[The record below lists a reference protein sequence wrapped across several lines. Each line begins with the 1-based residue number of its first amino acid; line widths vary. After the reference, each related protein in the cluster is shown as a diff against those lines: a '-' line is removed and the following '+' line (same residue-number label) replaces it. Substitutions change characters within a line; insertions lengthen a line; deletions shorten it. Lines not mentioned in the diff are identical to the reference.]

1 MTAREYLREQG
12 GSDMIEAENSKTQHE
27 EGVATRVDGRQEQE
41 MKIYASS
48 QDTAIQS
55 LLHEF
60 QGAELEPHIHD
71 DRCEL
76 IYLRQGVASLKIDG
90 REVNARSGALIII
103 GAGAEH
109 YGTYSASDRS
119 GKLERYVLGL
129 TGLNLPGLRAGQLL
143 PDGSS
148 PVVRLDMT
156 NILTSMFQ
164 LIEREYLAQDNGWE
178 TVCMGVLDALFALI
192 ARGAAP
198 AESAPQQLTQAQA
211 LANDILAYLRVHY
224 CENIS
229 LQSVADHFYISPYYL
244 SHLMKK
250 QLQIPLMQYVIHLRI
265 SEAQVLLRD
274 TDYPVKQIAQMVGYQ
289 NFNYFLNVF
298 KKATGVSPGE
308 CRARSRE

>member
-1 MTAREYLREQG
+1 MGLERRE
-12 GSDMIEAENSKTQHE
+12 
-27 EGVATRVDGRQEQE
+27 EQE

-48 QDTAIQS
+48 QGTAIQS

-60 QGAELEPHIHD
+60 QGAELEAHTHEE
-71 DRCEL
+71 RCEL
-76 IYLRQGVASLKIDG
+76 IYLRQGIASLRIDG
-90 REVNARSGALIII
+90 EEVSARSGALIVI
-103 GAGAEH
+103 GAGTEH
-109 YGTYSASDRS
+109 SGTYSASDRS

-129 TGLNLPGLRAGQLL
+129 SGIQLPGLRAGQLL
-143 PDGSS
+143 PEGSS

-156 NILTSMFQ
+156 NILTAMFQ
-164 LIEREYLAQDNGWE
+164 LIEREYLAREAGWE
-178 TVCMGVLDALFALI
+178 TVCMGTLDALFSLL

-198 AESAPQQLTQAQA
+198 AEPAPQQLTQAQV
-211 LANDILAYLRVHY
+211 LANNILAYLRVHY

-298 KKATGVSPGE
+298 KRTTGASPGE